1 MWRSLGS
8 PTGRHAR
15 GRLWPQA
22 RPHRARTMSVCA
34 ANAWVG
40 TEILG
45 IGFVS
50 CDRDCVGSAVTDLLL
65 ALHALACVV
74 RLRSRLRERR
84 RWLGAIDSV
93 VPPGASFASFATVA
107 SGLMLSN
114 AIWSGLGALYWWQ
127 PGGRKIVGF
136 EVLWRLNA
144 QCQASLL
151 YFAYRVALTLVRIS
165 ALCPAITR
173 HERALERVARVHAIC
188 FGAVCLIPSA
198 CAQRDYVL
206 WGGLNIMPPLV
217 RAALT
222 TRLAPPS
229 QLTSQYT
236 SLTDVPPPLC
246 EWLCS

>member
-1 MWRSLGS
+1 MV
-8 PTGRHAR
+8 
-15 GRLWPQA
+15 
-22 RPHRARTMSVCA
+22 SVCA
-34 ANAWVG
+34 ANTWVA

-50 CDRDCVGSAVTDLLL
+50 CDRDCVGAAVTDLML
-65 ALHALACVV
+65 ALHALASAV
-74 RLRSRLRERR
+74 RLRRRLRERR
-84 RWLGAIDSV
+84 RWLRVSGSAVS
-93 VPPGASFASFATVA
+93 PGATHSSFATVA

-114 AIWSGLGALYWWQ
+114 GIWSSLGALYWLQ

-136 EVLWRLNA
+136 ELLWRLNA

-173 HERALERVARVHAIC
+173 HERTLERVARVHAIC

-198 CAQRDYVL
+198 CAQPDYVL

-222 TRLAPPS
+222 TRRLAPPS
-229 QLTSQYT
+229 QLTSQLT
-236 SLTDVPPPLC
+236 SLTDVSPLLC
-246 EWLCS
+246 EWSRS